1 MLVTTKAIVISA
13 IKYGEADLIVKL
25 FTESSGLKSYLLRG
39 ILKSKR
45 GKFRASQFQPLTLLE
60 VVAKHKDKGT
70 LETLRDAKI
79 LATYQTLHTDLLKST
94 VIMFLAEL
102 LRNAIQEE
110 EKNPELFSFLET
122 AFLWFD
128 KYNSSNFHLLFLVKL
143 SLFLGFYP
151 EGTNKNASF
160 FNLLDGTFQGVSTN
174 SYCISGIHKDTLELL
189 LGINFD
195 GLEELK
201 LNQTNRSGV
210 LSMLL
215 LYYELHLQGFRKPK
229 SLTVLKEIY
238 S

>member
-1 MLVTTKAIVISA
+1 MLITTKAIVISA
-13 IKYGEADLIVKL
+13 IKYGEADLIIKL

-39 ILKSKR
+39 VLKSKR

-70 LETLRDAKI
+70 LESLKEAKI
-79 LATYQTLHTDLLKST
+79 LATYQSLHTDILKST
-94 VIMFLAEL
+94 VIMFLAEF
-102 LRNAIQEE
+102 LRNAVQEE
-110 EKNPELFSFLET
+110 EKNPKLFQFLEN

-128 KYNSSNFHLLFLVKL
+128 SNSSSNFHLLFLIKL

-151 EGTNKNASF
+151 EATNRRATF
-160 FNLLDGTFQGVSTN
+160 FNLLDGTFQDVSTN
-174 SYCISGIHKDTLELL
+174 SYCISGENKDTLEVL

-201 LNQTNRSGV
+201 LNQSNRSGM

-215 LYYELHLQGFRKPK
+215 LYYELHLQGFKKPK

>member
-128 KYNSSNFHLLFLVKL
+128 KYPHLLLLVFL
-143 SLFLGFYP
+143 
-151 EGTNKNASF
+151 
-160 FNLLDGTFQGVSTN
+160 
-174 SYCISGIHKDTLELL
+174 C
-189 LGINFD
+189 
-195 GLEELK
+195 
-201 LNQTNRSGV
+201 
-210 LSMLL
+210 
-215 LYYELHLQGFRKPK
+215 
-229 SLTVLKEIY
+229 
-238 S
+238 